1 MGSGQGTQVKG
12 SVQGSSRAASVSVQT
27 TQQSRQQ
34 STDTQE
40 SEVVK
45 LAKSLLK
52 SSADLAKPFTDNP
65 TFKKALTDIQSEYKD
80 YLAAA
85 EKLSE
90 FKKDLGEVSG
100 LQQAIIDRADKYIQL
115 EKQAQK
121 SAIGLGQP
129 LPYQRASDGSY
140 PALEKFFIPED
151 SAADG
156 KVKASESGSAA
167 LVTLKTTDSQK
178 STNTV
183 KQPDIKPTRENN
195 DKKLKQLTSDVETKA
210 SSLITK

>member
-1 MGSGQGTQVKG
+1 VAMMGSGQGTQVKG

-45 LAKSLLK
+45 LAKALLK

-85 EKLSE
+85 GKLSE
-90 FKKDLGEVSG
+90 FKKDLGEVS
-100 LQQAIIDRADKYIQL
+100 
-115 EKQAQK
+115 
-121 SAIGLGQP
+121 
-129 LPYQRASDGSY
+129 
-140 PALEKFFIPED
+140 
-151 SAADG
+151 
-156 KVKASESGSAA
+156 
-167 LVTLKTTDSQK
+167 
-178 STNTV
+178 
-183 KQPDIKPTRENN
+183 
-195 DKKLKQLTSDVETKA
+195 
-210 SSLITK
+210 